1 MGGPHIPLARTAL
14 FANGM
19 VWFGLS
25 LLLFAIAGEQTYAA
39 FTGRWFNVLGWF
51 LRRRCGRAGRARCD
65 REPEHSRGEEVQAAS
80 SPLTSVRARVAIP
93 RALWGRS
100 KKARLLLPHWPTLR
114 QFAGSDR
121 GNGWPPL
128 Y

>member
-51 LRRRCGRAGRARCD
+51 LLVAVAAGLAVLGVTENRNIRAGKKYK
-65 REPEHSRGEEVQAAS
+65 
-80 SPLTSVRARVAIP
+80 P
-93 RALWGRS
+93 RPR
-100 KKARLLLPHWPTLR
+100 R
-114 QFAGSDR
+114 
-121 GNGWPPL
+121 
-128 Y
+128 